1 MNPEDILAVIPQD
14 GDPSVLAAASGIL
27 FGLYLVV
34 VAIVK
39 LTPTK
44 KDDEVLAKAQP
55 VVSLVSRLLSRR
67 AK

>member
-1 MNPEDILAVIPQD
+1 MNPEDILALIPQD
-14 GDPSVLAAASGIL
+14 GSLDTLGAVTGIL

-34 VAIVK
+34 VAVAK